1 MNGRREEM
9 AVGKKCRK
17 SRLARNIGAKMTKMA
32 GMRTRVGG
40 VVQGRKQAEIPSS
53 GCWVQRW
60 PSKKHAATTL
70 GNGLMKSGNCASLVE
85 ADMEK

>member
-1 MNGRREEM
+1 MGGRKEV
-9 AVGKKCRK
+9 AVGKKCSK
-17 SRLARNIGAKMTKMA
+17 SRMARKIGAKMTKMA
-32 GMRTRVGG
+32 GMRTRGGG
-40 VVQGRKQAEIPSS
+40 VVQGRKQAEIPIS

-85 ADMEK
+85 ADVEK